1 MVVMVACRGLTTDR
15 SFVNLAKIVKAGS
28 APLPRIP
35 IGDSKSEK
43 QERRHLLSSDG
54 WPTWSGTRGRLAVE
68 WVAGISGMR
77 NARLIDIEPQG
88 RAQFWVLHRQAL
100 TEDAEMAQTSG
111 EQHAAWRARTG
122 RFCLVG

>member
-1 MVVMVACRGLTTDR
+1 MVVMVAYRGLTTGR
-15 SFVNLAKIVKAGS
+15 NFANLAKIVKVLF
-28 APLPRIP
+28 PLPRIP

-54 WPTWSGTRGRLAVE
+54 WPTWPGTCGRLAVE

-88 RAQFWVLHRQAL
+88 RAQFWALHRKAVR
-100 TEDAEMAQTSG
+100 EDAEMAQTFG